1 MKTKSLSQKTS
12 PKDYAEVLFLNTK
25 KIFEE
30 FRLTRRD
37 SPLVVMNASN
47 LAFLSFL
54 SLLLEILTKE
64 KDISFVKK
72 IINEYGQL
80 LKREFP
86 GEIAHIR
93 TATALTEEEK
103 VILNERLAS
112 VFGKYFHLD
121 IEIEPELI
129 GGFVITIGDKVLDE
143 SVLGR
148 IEELGRYLN
157 VKS

>member
-1 MKTKSLSQKTS
+1 MKKKLFSA
-12 PKDYAEVLFLNTK
+12 KDYAEVLFLKTK

-30 FRLTRRD
+30 FHLTRRD

-47 LAFLSFL
+47 LAFLAFL
-54 SLLLEILTKE
+54 SLVLELLTKE
-64 KDISFVKK
+64 KNISLVKEVVK
-72 IINEYGQL
+72 EYSHL

-86 GEIAHIR
+86 GEIAHVK

-103 VILNERLAS
+103 AVLNERLAS
-112 VFGKYFHLD
+112 IFGKYFHFD

-129 GGFVITIGDKVLDE
+129 GGLVITIGDKILDE

-148 IEELGRYLN
+148 IKELEQHLN
-157 VKS
+157 L